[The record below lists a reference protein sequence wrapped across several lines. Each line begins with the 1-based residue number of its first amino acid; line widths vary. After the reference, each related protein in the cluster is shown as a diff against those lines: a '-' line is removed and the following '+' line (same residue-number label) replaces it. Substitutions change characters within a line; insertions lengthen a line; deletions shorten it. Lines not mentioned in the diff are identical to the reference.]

1 MILIARSFERPVSVK
16 DNFTQQTIIKYL
28 FIVFLLLTLNK

>member
-16 DNFTQQTIIKYL
+16 GNLTQQTIIKYL